1 LFKVLTGGV
10 MMKKIPEGVMVPLIT
25 PFHADESI
33 DFDGYKKII
42 DYTIEGGMHG
52 ILVGGSTGE
61 YHMMT
66 LEERKMLIKKGC
78 EFAAGRVPVMAGT
91 GESTAPA
98 TIELTNYAADCGAT
112 WALVLPPFYQQT
124 TEEGIYEFFKEI
136 AEKSKI
142 GIVIY
147 HNPGATNVEL
157 TPDFI
162 AELAKIDNIVA
173 VKDTTD
179 ERHTCQTIAKTRG
192 IPDFT
197 VIEAEEHL
205 LLPTYSVGGK
215 AAFSILFNLLPKEMR
230 EMYDLAVVKNDFKAA
245 IELNAKLVPFY
256 DLMEAEPYPGP
267 VKAGLDCLGLPGGI
281 VRKPLTQPSDEM
293 RATMRKLLSEL
304 GYEVK

>member
-1 LFKVLTGGV
+1 
-10 MMKKIPEGVMVPLIT
+10 MKKIPEGVMVPLIT
-25 PFHADESI
+25 PFHEDESI
-33 DFDGYKKII
+33 DFEGYKKII

-61 YHMMT
+61 YHMMS
-66 LEERKMLIKKGC
+66 LEERRELIKKGC

-91 GESTAPA
+91 GEYTAKE
-98 TIELTNYAADCGAT
+98 TIELTNFAADCGAA
-112 WALVLPPFYQQT
+112 WGLVLPPFYQQT

-136 AEKSKI
+136 AEASKI

-157 TPDFI
+157 SPDFI
-162 AELAKIDNIVA
+162 VRLAQIDNIVA

-179 ERHTCQTIAKTRG
+179 ERHTCQTIAKTRN
-192 IPDFT
+192 IENFT
-197 VIEAEEHL
+197 VMEAEEHL

-215 AAFSILFNLLPKEMR
+215 AAFSILFNLLPAEMR
-230 EMYDLAVVKNDFKAA
+230 EMYDLAVVKNDFAA
-245 IELNAKLVPFY
+245 AANLNAKLAPFY

-267 VKAGLDCLGLPGGI
+267 VKAGLDALGLPGGI

-293 RATMRKLLSEL
+293 RETMKKEL
-304 GYEVK
+304 AHIGYTVK

>member
-1 LFKVLTGGV
+1 
-10 MMKKIPEGVMVPLIT
+10 MKNRVPEGVMVPLVT
-25 PFHADESI
+25 PFFEDESI
-33 DFDGYKKII
+33 DFDSYKKII
-42 DYTIEGGMHG
+42 DYTIEGGMQG

-66 LEERKMLIKKGC
+66 LEERKELIKKGC

-91 GESTAPA
+91 GEYTAKE

-112 WALVLPPFYQQT
+112 WALVLPPYYQQT
-124 TEEGIYEFFKEI
+124 SEEGIYEFFKEI
-136 AEKSKI
+136 GEKSKI

-157 TPDFI
+157 SPDFI
-162 AELAKIDNIVA
+162 VKLAQLEGIVGI
-173 VKDTTD
+173 KDTTD
-179 ERHTCQTIAKTRG
+179 ERHTCQTIAKTKDIEG
-192 IPDFT
+192 FT
-197 VIEAEEHL
+197 VMEAEEHL

-230 EMYDLAVVKNDFKAA
+230 TLYDLAVVKNDFKAA
-245 IELNAKLVPFY
+245 SELNAKLTPFY

-281 VRKPLTQPSDEM
+281 VRKPLTQPSDEL
-293 RATMRKLLSEL
+293 RATMKSLLADL
-304 GYEVK
+304 GYNVA

>member
-1 LFKVLTGGV
+1 
-10 MMKKIPEGVMVPLIT
+10 MKKIPEGVIVPLVT

-42 DYTIEGGMHG
+42 DYVIEGGMHG

-61 YHMMT
+61 YHMMS
-66 LEERKMLIKKGC
+66 LEERKELIKKGC

-91 GESTAPA
+91 GEYTAKE

-112 WALVLPPFYQQT
+112 WGLVLPPFYQQT
-124 TEEGIYEFFKEI
+124 SEEGIYQFFKEI
-136 AEKSKI
+136 ADNSKI

-157 TPDFI
+157 SPDFI
-162 AELAKIDNIVA
+162 VRLAQIDNIVA

-192 IPDFT
+192 IENFT
-197 VIEAEEHL
+197 VMEAEEHL
-205 LLPTYSVGGK
+205 LLPTYSVGGT

-245 IELNAKLVPFY
+245 MALNAKLAPFY

-267 VKAGLDCLGLPGGI
+267 VKAGLDALGLPGGI

-293 RATMRKLLSEL
+293 RATMKKEL
-304 GYEVK
+304 KRIGYTVK

>member
-1 LFKVLTGGV
+1 MINSTLPLGLT
-10 MMKKIPEGVMVPLIT
+10 VPLVT
-25 PFHADESI
+25 PFKPDESI
-33 DFDGYKKII
+33 DFAAYEQII
-42 DYTIEGGMHG
+42 DHTINGGMHA

-66 LEERKMLIKKGC
+66 LEERKSLIAYGC
-78 EFAAGRVPVMAGT
+78 QYAKDRVPVMAGT
-91 GESTAPA
+91 GETTAKA
-98 TIELTNYAADCGAT
+98 TIALTNYAADCGAS

-124 TEEGIYEFFKEI
+124 TEEGIYDFFAEI

-147 HNPGATNVEL
+147 HNPGATAVEL
-157 TPDFI
+157 SP
-162 AELAKIDNIVA
+162 ELIRRLGQIDNIVA

-179 ERHTCQTIAKTRG
+179 ERHTCQTIAATNDLENF
-192 IPDFT
+192 I
-197 VIEAEEHL
+197 VMEAEEHL

-230 EMYDLAVVKNDFKAA
+230 QMYDLAVEKNDFKAA
-245 IELNAKLVPFY
+245 RELNAKLIPFY

-267 VKAGLDCLGLPGGI
+267 VKAGLDAIGLPGGI
-281 VRKPLTQPSDEM
+281 VRKPLTQPTAALRERMKDE
-293 RATMRKLLSEL
+293 LSRL

>member
-1 LFKVLTGGV
+1 
-10 MMKKIPEGVMVPLIT
+10 MKNRVPEGVMVPLVT
-25 PFHADESI
+25 PFFEDESI
-33 DFDGYKKII
+33 DFDSYKKII
-42 DYTIEGGMHG
+42 DYTIEGGMQG

-66 LEERKMLIKKGC
+66 LEERKELIKKGC

-91 GESTAPA
+91 GEYTAKE

-112 WALVLPPFYQQT
+112 WALVLPPYYQQT
-124 TEEGIYEFFKEI
+124 SEEGIYEFFKEI
-136 AEKSKI
+136 GEKSKI

-157 TPDFI
+157 SPDFI
-162 AELAKIDNIVA
+162 VTLAQLEGIVGI
-173 VKDTTD
+173 KDTTD
-179 ERHTCQTIAKTRG
+179 ERHTCQTIAKTKDIEG
-192 IPDFT
+192 FT
-197 VIEAEEHL
+197 VMEAEEHL

-230 EMYDLAVVKNDFKAA
+230 TLYDLAVVKNDFKAA
-245 IELNAKLVPFY
+245 SELNAKLTPFY

-281 VRKPLTQPSDEM
+281 VRKPLTQPSDEL
-293 RATMRKLLSEL
+293 RATMKSLLADL
-304 GYEVK
+304 GYNVA

>member
-1 LFKVLTGGV
+1 
-10 MMKKIPEGVMVPLIT
+10 MEKKIPYGVMVPLVT
-25 PFHADESI
+25 PFFEDETI
-33 DFDGYKKII
+33 DWDGYKKVI

-66 LEERKMLIKKGC
+66 LEERKELIKKGC

-91 GESTAPA
+91 GEYTADA

-124 TEEGIYEFFKEI
+124 TEEGIYQFFKEI
-136 AEKSKI
+136 AEGSKI

-157 TPDFI
+157 SPEFLVR
-162 AELAKIDNIVA
+162 LAQIDNIVA

-179 ERHTCQTIAKTRG
+179 ERHTCQTIAATRG
-192 IPDFT
+192 IENFT

-205 LLPTYSVGGK
+205 LLPTYSVGGT

-230 EMYDLAVVKNDFKAA
+230 QLFDLCVEQNDFAA
-245 IELNAKLVPFY
+245 AAALNAKLAPFY

-267 VKAGLDCLGLPGGI
+267 VKAGLDCIGLPGGR
-281 VRKPLTQPSDEM
+281 VRDPLTQPSDELRAKM
-293 RATMRKLLSEL
+293 RELLKGI
-304 GYEVK
+304 GYDVVA